1 MTNPRKKPKFLRQNW
16 QALKTLRHV
25 KWRRPRG
32 MHSKL
37 RRKEEGKGFSPKPGY
52 RAPVALRG
60 LHPSGLKE
68 VLISNVKELQK
79 IDAKKEAA
87 KIRSAVG
94 RKKRVEILKKAEEM
108 KIKVLNK

>member
-1 MTNPRKKPKFLRQNW
+1 
-16 QALKTLRHV
+16 
-25 KWRRPRG
+25 

-37 RRKEEGKGFSPKPGY
+37 RRKEKGKGFSPKPGY

-79 IDAKKEAA
+79 IDVKKEAV
-87 KIRSAVG
+87 KIRSTVG

>member
-1 MTNPRKKPKFLRQNW
+1 MTNPKKKPKFLRQNW
-16 QALKTLRHV
+16 QALKTLTHV

-37 RRKEEGKGFSPKPGY
+37 RRKEKGKGFSPKPGY
-52 RAPVALRG
+52 RAPVVLRG

-68 VLISNVKELQK
+68 VLVANVKDLQK

-87 KIRSAVG
+87 KIRGVVG
-94 RKKRVEILKKAEEM
+94 RKKRIEILKKAEEM
-108 KIKVLNK
+108 KIRMLNK